1 MSRTVAVNR
10 RARHDYEIDRT
21 LEAGLVLQGTEV
33 KALRDGGASIRDAYA
48 EPREGELWLVNAHIP
63 PYPNAARAA
72 QHEPKRPR
80 KLLVKRREVAKLAA
94 AVQQEGMTAVPLSLY
109 FNDSGIAKVE
119 IALGRG
125 RKTRDRRQEIKK
137 REWER
142 EKARVMRN
150 RG

>member
-1 MSRTVAVNR
+1 MSRPVAVNR

-21 LEAGLVLQGTEV
+21 IEAGLVLQGTEV
-33 KALRDGGASIRDAYA
+33 KSLRNGGASIRDAYA
-48 EPREGELWLVNAHIP
+48 EPRGGEMWLVNAHIP

-80 KLLVKRREVAKLAA
+80 KLLVKRREAAKIAA
-94 AVQQEGMTAVPLSLY
+94 AVQQEGMTAVPLSIY
-109 FNDSGIAKVE
+109 FTDSGLAKAE

>member
-33 KALRDGGASIRDAYA
+33 KALRNGGASIRDAYA

-80 KLLVKRREVAKLAA
+80 KLLVKRREVAKLAV

>member
-1 MSRTVAVNR
+1 MSRAVAVNR
-10 RARHDYEIDRT
+10 RARYDYEIT
-21 LEAGLVLQGTEV
+21 EKVEAGLVLQGTEV
-33 KALRDGGASIRDAYA
+33 KALRTGGASIRDAYA
-48 EPREGELWLVNAHIP
+48 EPRDGEIWLVNAHIP
-63 PYPNAARAA
+63 PYPNAAKEA

-80 KLLVKRREVAKLAA
+80 KLLVRKREAAKLAA
-94 AVQQEGMTAVPLSLY
+94 AVQQDGMTAVPLSVY
-109 FNDSGIAKVE
+109 FNDSGIAKAE

-137 REWER
+137 RDWER